1 MNDRSFEIILYKL
14 TANVVEKIMQL
25 NGWPEDVAIQRFVES
40 KVYAYLEKEETK
52 VWHYSTLMLA
62 QLFNDERAGNLS
74 LPEV

>member
-52 VWHYSTLMLA
+52 V
-62 QLFNDERAGNLS
+62 
-74 LPEV
+74 